1 MDGFA
6 LHPQLA
12 KDTLLIGHLAG
23 SKLLLMNDARFPWL
37 VLVPTHDDLQELH
50 ELTEASF
57 MEVTQGIKQISEKLQ
72 RLTNAPKMNIAALG
86 NHVPQLHIHIIARLH
101 DDPAWPGPVW
111 GVGDPLPYGEEEQ
124 NVLIKTLQE
133 QLLD

>member
-12 KDTLLIGHLAG
+12 KDTVLIGHLAG
-23 SKLLLMNDARFPWL
+23 SQLLLMNDARFPWL
-37 VLVPTHDDLQELH
+37 VLVPTHDELQELH

-57 MEVTQGIKQISEKLQ
+57 TEVTQGIKQISEKLQ

-86 NHVPQLHIHIIARLH
+86 NQVPQLHIHIIARLH

-111 GVGDPLPYGEEEQ
+111 GVGDPLPYGEEEK
-124 NVLIKTLQE
+124 NVLIKTLQG

>member
-12 KDTLLIGHLAG
+12 KDTVLIGHRAG
-23 SKLLLMNDARFPWL
+23 SQLLLMNDARFPWL
-37 VLVPTHDDLQELH
+37 VLVPTHDDLRELH

-57 MEVTQGIKQISEKLQ
+57 TEVAQGIKQISAKLQ

-86 NHVPQLHIHIIARLH
+86 NQVPQLHIHIIARLH

>member
-57 MEVTQGIKQISEKLQ
+57 TEVTQGIKQISEKLQ

-86 NHVPQLHIHIIARLH
+86 NHCLLYTSPSPR
-101 DDPAWPGPVW
+101 DP
-111 GVGDPLPYGEEEQ
+111 
-124 NVLIKTLQE
+124 
-133 QLLD
+133 